1 MNIGTYVTVRS
12 AALGV
17 AVGLAFGGLMYA
29 GGAFGQTVV
38 PASAASTAQ
47 PSAHHQEFLGAL
59 KGGAI
64 GCIAG
69 GLLGRLTHHSFL
81 KSCAVGGAVGAVVGG
96 VRAYHEQMQKA
107 QALAAQARAAGG
119 SAAIETRD
127 VQAKAADGST
137 ETTAA
142 LKTMTLNLNAQG
154 VADRSAQ
161 TRDVLDHA
169 ASLAAS
175 ANEPVTIQVAGNSA
189 DRDGI
194 ASQLRAGIGS
204 ASNVRIAETYANSP
218 SLQIAMA
225 QS

>member
-1 MNIGTYVTVRS
+1 MKIETYITARTV
-12 AALGV
+12 ALAV
-17 AVGLAFGGLMYA
+17 AIGLALAGLLYA
-29 GGAFGQTVV
+29 SGALAQETV
-38 PASAASTAQ
+38 PAPAATTAQ
-47 PSAHHQEFLGAL
+47 PSARHEGFIGAL

-64 GCIAG
+64 GCLAG
-69 GLLGRLTHHSFL
+69 GILGRLTHHSML

-96 VRAYHEQMQKA
+96 VRAYHAQMDKA

-127 VQAKAADGST
+127 VQAKAEDGST
-137 ETTAA
+137 QTTAA

-154 VADRSAQ
+154 VADRSAE
-161 TRDVLDHA
+161 TRAVLDRA

-175 ANEPVTIQVAGNSA
+175 ANSPVTIQVSGTSA
-189 DRDGI
+189 DRDWI
-194 ASQLRAGIGS
+194 ASQLRAGVGS
-204 ASNVRIAETYANSP
+204 KGNVRIAETYAQAP